1 MRATVSNRPGLIILN
16 LALAST
22 LIVLAVASRAD
33 GQNASGPP
41 ARARG
46 EYTLVA
52 GKSNSGGSDVVY
64 VVDASNQE
72 IVALKWDQSRQA
84 MTAVGYRSMGA
95 DQRQT
100 PGR

>member
-1 MRATVSNRPGLIILN
+1 MRATLSTRPGLIILN
-16 LALAST
+16 LALAAT

-33 GQNASGPP
+33 AQNASGPP

-84 MTAVGYRSMGA
+84 MTAVGYRAMGA